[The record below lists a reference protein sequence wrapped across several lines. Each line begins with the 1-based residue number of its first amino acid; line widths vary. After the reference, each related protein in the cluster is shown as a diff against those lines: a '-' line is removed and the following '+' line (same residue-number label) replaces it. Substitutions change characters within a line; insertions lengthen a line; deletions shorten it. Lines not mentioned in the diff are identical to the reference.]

1 MANYAERFEAAIN
14 ALVGDG
20 PVKQRL
26 TRAYSDFL
34 EPLQDQELP
43 VNIRNM
49 VSDLHA
55 ALHRVSPMG
64 QETCVKASV
73 QKMSVLE
80 ATRHAQSIV
89 RVYTQLLTITE
100 RAEPL
105 KVVESQDAQP
115 PRYLV
120 ATS

>member
-89 RVYTQLLTITE
+89 RVYTQLLTLTE

>member
-34 EPLQDQELP
+34 EPLQDHELP
-43 VNIRNM
+43 VNIRNA

-89 RVYTQLLTITE
+89 RVYAQLLTLTE

-105 KVVESQDAQP
+105 KVVENQDAQP